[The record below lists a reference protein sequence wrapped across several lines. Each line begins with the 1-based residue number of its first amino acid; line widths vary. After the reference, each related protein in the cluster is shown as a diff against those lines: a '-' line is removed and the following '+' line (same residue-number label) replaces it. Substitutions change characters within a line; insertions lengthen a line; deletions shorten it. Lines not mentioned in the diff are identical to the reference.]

1 MDSIQNSTIVAV
13 ATPQGYGGVG
23 IIRLSGSQSVEM
35 ALKLLPSLDKSQLV
49 PQRVTLQKLIH
60 PETSQVLDEVLITW
74 FKSPASFTGEDVV
87 EISCHG
93 SPVILSEILRLLC
106 LQGARLA
113 NPGEFSLRA
122 FLNGRM
128 DLAQAEAIND
138 LIHSQTLYQAQLAAR
153 QLRGELSTQL
163 RPIKESLTEMIVYFE
178 SSVEFVEDD
187 LDGLDIE
194 RFKKRIDE
202 LTVTITQLISSYRLG
217 RLVRSGIRLAL
228 VGKPNVGKSSLF
240 NSLLGR
246 ERAIVTHIPGTT
258 RDTITETCAIHGI
271 PVELIDTA
279 GIRETSDLVE
289 KIGVERTRTAIAEA
303 DYVIAVMDASLP
315 LESDEMEFL
324 QQISTSL
331 VVLNKCDLTPE
342 SVTETMAAKFIER
355 PFLRVS
361 ALTGE
366 NIDALREVVYR
377 DLTESVGAVI
387 EGGII
392 TSERHYAALENSLEA
407 LQRARLD
414 LASGLTEEIVLV
426 NLHKALRSL
435 GVITGETLISD
446 IINQIFLT
454 FCIGK

>member
-113 NPGEFSLRA
+113 DPGEFSLRA

-187 LDGLDIE
+187 LDGLEIE

-315 LESDEMEFL
+315 LESDGMEFL

-342 SVTETMAAKFIER
+342 SVTDTMAAKFIGR

-366 NIDALREVVYR
+366 NIDALREAVYR

-392 TSERHYAALENSLEA
+392 TSERHYAALEGSLEA
-407 LQRARLD
+407 LQRAKSDLD
-414 LASGLTEEIVLV
+414 SGLTEEIVLV
-426 NLHKALRSL
+426 NLHNALRSL
-435 GVITGETLISD
+435 GVITGETLIGD
-446 IINQIFLT
+446 IINRIFLT

>member
-1 MDSIQNSTIVAV
+1 MDSTQNSTIVAL
-13 ATPQGYGGVG
+13 ATPQGYGGIGV
-23 IIRLSGSQSVEM
+23 IRLSGSQCVEI
-35 ALKLLPSLDKSQLV
+35 ALKLLPSLDTSQLV
-49 PQRVTLQKLIH
+49 PQRVTLQKLLH

-113 NPGEFSLRA
+113 DPGEFSLRA

-153 QLRGELSTQL
+153 QLRGELSTRL
-163 RPIKESLTEMIVYFE
+163 RPIKEGLTEMIVYFE

-187 LDGLDIE
+187 LDALDIE
-194 RFKKRIDE
+194 RFRKRIDE
-202 LTVTITQLISSYRLG
+202 LTAKITQLISSYRLG
-217 RLVRSGIRLAL
+217 RLVRLGIRLAL

-279 GIRETSDLVE
+279 GIRETSDAVE

-303 DYVIAVMDASLP
+303 DYVIAVMDASSP
-315 LESDEMEFL
+315 LESDETEFL
-324 QQISTSL
+324 EQIPTNR
-331 VVLNKCDLTPE
+331 VVLNKCDLLSDSGTAKN
-342 SVTETMAAKFIER
+342 ETGFAGK
-355 PFLRVS
+355 PYLKVS

-366 NIDALREVVYR
+366 NIDALREAIYR
-377 DLTESVGAVI
+377 DLTESASAVI

-407 LQRARLD
+407 LQRARSD

-426 NLHKALRSL
+426 NLHEALRSL
-435 GVITGETLISD
+435 GVITGETLIGD
-446 IINQIFLT
+446 IINQIFST

>member
-35 ALKLLPSLDKSQLV
+35 ALMLLPSLDESQLV

-122 FLNGRM
+122 FLNDRM

-342 SVTETMAAKFIER
+342 SVTDTMAAKFIER

-392 TSERHYAALENSLEA
+392 TSERHYAALEESLEA
-407 LQRARLD
+407 LQCAKSD

-426 NLHKALRSL
+426 NLHKALRRL
-435 GVITGETLISD
+435 GVITGETLIGD
-446 IINQIFLT
+446 IINRIFST